1 MNLFELTQQAKKV
14 LDMEDI
20 DTQVI
25 EDTFEGMGLED
36 KYASYSAVIK
46 TEQAEVKALADAIK
60 QLQDKKVAKTNKIAA
75 LKNMALES
83 LQALNLTKGGN
94 AIHSLTVRKGTSQGQ
109 LKIDIDAKWPSDFLI
124 MEPKEDKKGL
134 KEALKEGSTFKGFS
148 LVDGDASLL
157 VR

>member
-20 DTQVI
+20 DPQVI

-60 QLQDKKVAKTNKIAA
+60 QLQDKKVAKANKIAA
-75 LKNMALES
+75 LKNIALES
-83 LQALNLTKGGN
+83 LQSLNLTKGGN
-94 AIHSLTVRKGTSQGQ
+94 AIHSLTVRKGASQGQ
-109 LKIDIDAKWPSDFLI
+109 LKIDIDAEWPSDFLI
-124 MEPKEDKKGL
+124 LEPKEDKKGL
-134 KEALKEGSTFKGFS
+134 KEAMKGGSEFKGFS